1 VYYGFESIKNWR
13 IQNMENVLYTVQ
25 EVAELLKTNGTFVY
39 KLINSGALPALKLG
53 RMKVRK
59 EALEDF
65 LERNEG
71 KDLSNPD
78 NIENLRRGTFRNE

>member
-1 VYYGFESIKNWR
+1 
-13 IQNMENVLYTVQ
+13 MENVLYTVQ